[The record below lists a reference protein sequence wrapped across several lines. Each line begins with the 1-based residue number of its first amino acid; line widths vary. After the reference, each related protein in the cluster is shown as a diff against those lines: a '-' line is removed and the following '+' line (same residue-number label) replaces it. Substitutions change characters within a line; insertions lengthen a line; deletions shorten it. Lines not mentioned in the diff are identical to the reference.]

1 MHSGC
6 SGKFDDGKQIADK
19 LRMMGFSDGL
29 MPVPAEFDCECGM
42 ELVMDTFEFTCPS
55 CGLVYAVNHCH
66 AFDVE
71 NIKSAGKDY

>member
-29 MPVPAEFDCECGM
+29 MLFLQNLIVNVVWNLLWILLNLHALVVEWFTPLLPVM
-42 ELVMDTFEFTCPS
+42 LLM
-55 CGLVYAVNHCH
+55 
-66 AFDVE
+66 
-71 NIKSAGKDY
+71 